1 MTVPTVS
8 MATTI
13 PVATSVQPLTAA
25 QVSHPLSI
33 TSDGS
38 VSSVVTLPP
47 SLAPPRQQAAPQS
60 LAPPAQQVAVAPPHS
75 AVVGSV
81 GGVVSLSQAPTLTA
95 VSLSTVNLNPSI
107 ASATSMAPSIAPP
120 PRTAQSLAQ
129 AISLSG
135 ASGHLVTYPIMTQ
148 PGLRPQ
154 IQ

>member
-1 MTVPTVS
+1 

-25 QVSHPLSI
+25 QVSHALSI
-33 TSDGS
+33 TSDG
-38 VSSVVTLPP
+38 SVVTLPP
-47 SLAPPRQQAAPQS
+47 SLAPPRPPPRGQAAP
-60 LAPPAQQVAVAPPHS
+60 PTQQVAVAPPHS

-95 VSLSTVNLNPSI
+95 VSLSTVNLNQSI
-107 ASATSMAPSIAPP
+107 ASATSMAPSIAPA
-120 PRTAQSLAQ
+120 PRTAQSLPQ
-129 AISLSG
+129 GISLSA